1 MKTKIKTVV
10 FQSIRF
16 ALVMVLMPGMQTIVF
31 GQTETGSSRIY
42 KNHISLEIGALTGI
56 GSLNYERMVWGNES
70 NKMLGRIGFSYLPY
84 TVDDEQATGT
94 FILPFGVYYL
104 LGKKHHLETGLNFAV
119 GVTINDI
126 EDAKYFYR
134 RFSPSISYRFENF
147 QKRSMFCSIGLAPVL
162 YDDEDEGLVF
172 EPWIKLGIGYSF

>member
-1 MKTKIKTVV
+1 MKKEI
-10 FQSIRF
+10 FICILSA
-16 ALVMVLMPGMQTIVF
+16 ALMLGCYNNAK
-31 GQTETGSSRIY
+31 GQTEAETSRMF
-42 KNHISLEIGALTGI
+42 KNHITLEIGALTGI

-104 LGKKHHLETGLNFAV
+104 LGKKHHLEAGLSFAV

-126 EDAKYFYR
+126 EDEKYFYR
-134 RFSPSISYRFENF
+134 RFSPSISYRVENF
-147 QKRSMFCSIGLAPVL
+147 YKRSMFFSLGVAPVL
-162 YDDEDEGLVF
+162 YNDEDEGLVF
-172 EPWIKLGIGYSF
+172 EPWIKIGFGYSF